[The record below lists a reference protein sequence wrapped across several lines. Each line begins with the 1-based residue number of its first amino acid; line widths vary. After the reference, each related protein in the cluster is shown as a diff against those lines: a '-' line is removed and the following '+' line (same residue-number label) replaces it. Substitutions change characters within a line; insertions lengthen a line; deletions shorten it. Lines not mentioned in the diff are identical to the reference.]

1 MKKKIYIQILG
12 VIACLAVV
20 AMHVNGC
27 FWQFSYDRYWITA
40 NIIECICY
48 FAVPIFFMISGA
60 TLLNYRKRYTTA
72 VFFKKRFGK
81 TLVPFLIWS
90 VISAIWYYIVYHA
103 RPEGIR
109 EVVDGILNTRY
120 VDIYWFFP
128 ALFSVYLCIPIL
140 SCIPEKYRKRI
151 FGYAILVY
159 FVLEALA
166 PLVCNLMHIEFNEGF
181 GMPAVGGYLIYTLLG
196 YWIDNYELSKKWRC
210 VIYAAALGGFL
221 LMLVGTQILSLKNGT
236 VDTTFKEYRNVPCIL
251 YSTGIFLFFK
261 NIKNEKGVGL
271 PCKTDRTIFIVD
283 FWYISGTLLFSTDGG
298 NLSDIS
304 NHQHQVPD
312 LWNDCNLPD
321 LRCGSQNPADD
332 SGHQESDSILIRCEI
347 RCNGILECK
356 GTRNCERKSLRVH
369 VSKWRNKT

>member
-210 VIYAAALGGFL
+210 VIYTAALGGFL

-261 NIKNEKGVGL
+261 NIKNEKVLGCL
-271 PCKTDRTIFIVD
+271 
-283 FWYISGTLLFSTDGG
+283 
-298 NLSDIS
+298 
-304 NHQHQVPD
+304 
-312 LWNDCNLPD
+312 
-321 LRCGSQNPADD
+321 A
-332 SGHQESDSILIRCEI
+332 
-347 RCNGILECK
+347 
-356 GTRNCERKSLRVH
+356 
-369 VSKWRNKT
+369 

>member
-27 FWQFSYDRYWITA
+27 FWQFSYDRYWIIA

-181 GMPAVGGYLIYTLLG
+181 EMPAVGGYLIYTLLG

-261 NIKNEKGVGL
+261 NIKNEKALGCLAKLTAPFSSLTFGIYLVHFYLVQMVAIYQIFPITSIKYRIFG
-271 PCKTDRTIFIVD
+271 TIAIFL
-283 FWYISGTLLFSTDGG
+283 ISA
-298 NLSDIS
+298 
-304 NHQHQVPD
+304 VAV
-312 LWNDCNLPD
+312 
-321 LRCGSQNPADD
+321 R
-332 SGHQESDSILIRCEI
+332 ILQMIPVIRKAI
-347 RCNGILECK
+347 P
-356 GTRNCERKSLRVH
+356 S
-369 VSKWRNKT
+369 

>member
-1 MKKKIYIQILG
+1 MHLLFCSADLLYDIRCNITELQKTLYHSGIFQKKIWKNARSVSDLVCDFCDLVLY
-12 VIACLAVV
+12 
-20 AMHVNGC
+20 
-27 FWQFSYDRYWITA
+27 R
-40 NIIECICY
+40 
-48 FAVPIFFMISGA
+48 IS
-60 TLLNYRKRYTTA
+60 RKT
-72 VFFKKRFGK
+72 G
-81 TLVPFLIWS
+81 
-90 VISAIWYYIVYHA
+90 
-103 RPEGIR
+103 GIR
-109 EVVDGILNTRY
+109 EVADGILNTRY

-221 LMLVGTQILSLKNGT
+221 LMLVGTRILSLKNGT

-261 NIKNEKGVGL
+261 NIKNEKVLGCLAQLTAPFSSLTFGIYLVHFYLVQMVAIYQIFPITSIKYRIFG
-271 PCKTDRTIFIVD
+271 TIAIFL
-283 FWYISGTLLFSTDGG
+283 ISA
-298 NLSDIS
+298 
-304 NHQHQVPD
+304 VAV
-312 LWNDCNLPD
+312 
-321 LRCGSQNPADD
+321 R
-332 SGHQESDSILIRCEI
+332 ILQMIPVIRKAI
-347 RCNGILECK
+347 P
-356 GTRNCERKSLRVH
+356 S
-369 VSKWRNKT
+369 

>member
-261 NIKNEKGVGL
+261 NITINEQ
-271 PCKTDRTIFIVD
+271 I
-283 FWYISGTLLFSTDGG
+283 
-298 NLSDIS
+298 
-304 NHQHQVPD
+304 
-312 LWNDCNLPD
+312 
-321 LRCGSQNPADD
+321 
-332 SGHQESDSILIRCEI
+332 
-347 RCNGILECK
+347 
-356 GTRNCERKSLRVH
+356 
-369 VSKWRNKT
+369 

>member
-1 MKKKIYIQILG
+1 M
-12 VIACLAVV
+12 
-20 AMHVNGC
+20 
-27 FWQFSYDRYWITA
+27 
-40 NIIECICY
+40 
-48 FAVPIFFMISGA
+48 
-60 TLLNYRKRYTTA
+60 
-72 VFFKKRFGK
+72 
-81 TLVPFLIWS
+81 
-90 VISAIWYYIVYHA
+90 ISAIWYYIVYHA

-181 GMPAVGGYLIYTLLG
+181 EMPAVGGYLIYTLLG

-251 YSTGIFLFFK
+251 YST
-261 NIKNEKGVGL
+261 
-271 PCKTDRTIFIVD
+271 
-283 FWYISGTLLFSTDGG
+283 
-298 NLSDIS
+298 
-304 NHQHQVPD
+304 
-312 LWNDCNLPD
+312 
-321 LRCGSQNPADD
+321 
-332 SGHQESDSILIRCEI
+332 
-347 RCNGILECK
+347 
-356 GTRNCERKSLRVH
+356 
-369 VSKWRNKT
+369 

>member
-181 GMPAVGGYLIYTLLG
+181 EMPAVGGYLIY
-196 YWIDNYELSKKWRC
+196 RC
-210 VIYAAALGGFL
+210 WDTGSII
-221 LMLVGTQILSLKNGT
+221 MSCRKNG
-236 VDTTFKEYRNVPCIL
+236 VAL
-251 YSTGIFLFFK
+251 STP
-261 NIKNEKGVGL
+261 L
-271 PCKTDRTIFIVD
+271 P
-283 FWYISGTLLFSTDGG
+283 W
-298 NLSDIS
+298 
-304 NHQHQVPD
+304 
-312 LWNDCNLPD
+312 
-321 LRCGSQNPADD
+321 
-332 SGHQESDSILIRCEI
+332 E
-347 RCNGILECK
+347 
-356 GTRNCERKSLRVH
+356 
-369 VSKWRNKT
+369 VSS

>member
-90 VISAIWYYIVYHA
+90 VISAI
-103 RPEGIR
+103 
-109 EVVDGILNTRY
+109 
-120 VDIYWFFP
+120 
-128 ALFSVYLCIPIL
+128 
-140 SCIPEKYRKRI
+140 
-151 FGYAILVY
+151 LVY

-181 GMPAVGGYLIYTLLG
+181 EMPAVGGYLIYTLLG

-261 NIKNEKGVGL
+261 NIKNEKALGCLAKLTAPFSSLTFGIYLVHFYLVQMVAIYQIFPITSIKYRIFG
-271 PCKTDRTIFIVD
+271 TIAIFL
-283 FWYISGTLLFSTDGG
+283 ISA
-298 NLSDIS
+298 
-304 NHQHQVPD
+304 VAV
-312 LWNDCNLPD
+312 
-321 LRCGSQNPADD
+321 R
-332 SGHQESDSILIRCEI
+332 ILQMIPVIRKAI
-347 RCNGILECK
+347 P
-356 GTRNCERKSLRVH
+356 S
-369 VSKWRNKT
+369 

>member
-109 EVVDGILNTRY
+109 EVADG
-120 VDIYWFFP
+120 
-128 ALFSVYLCIPIL
+128 
-140 SCIPEKYRKRI
+140 
-151 FGYAILVY
+151 ILVY

-261 NIKNEKGVGL
+261 NIKNEKVLGCLAQLTAPFSSLTFGIYLVHFYLVQMVAIYQIFPITSIKYRIFG
-271 PCKTDRTIFIVD
+271 TIAIFL
-283 FWYISGTLLFSTDGG
+283 ISA
-298 NLSDIS
+298 
-304 NHQHQVPD
+304 VAV
-312 LWNDCNLPD
+312 
-321 LRCGSQNPADD
+321 R
-332 SGHQESDSILIRCEI
+332 ILQMIPVIRKAI
-347 RCNGILECK
+347 P
-356 GTRNCERKSLRVH
+356 S
-369 VSKWRNKT
+369 

>member
-1 MKKKIYIQILG
+1 
-12 VIACLAVV
+12 
-20 AMHVNGC
+20 MHLLFC
-27 FWQFSYDRYWITA
+27 SADLLYDIRCNVTELQKTLYHSG
-40 NIIECICY
+40 
-48 FAVPIFFMISGA
+48 IFQ
-60 TLLNYRKRYTTA
+60 
-72 VFFKKRFGK
+72 KRFGK

-181 GMPAVGGYLIYTLLG
+181 EMPAVGGYLIYTLLG

-261 NIKNEKGVGL
+261 NIKNEKALGCLAKLTAPFSSLTFGIYLVHFYLVQMVAIYQIFPITSIKYRIFG
-271 PCKTDRTIFIVD
+271 TIAIFL
-283 FWYISGTLLFSTDGG
+283 ISA
-298 NLSDIS
+298 
-304 NHQHQVPD
+304 VAV
-312 LWNDCNLPD
+312 
-321 LRCGSQNPADD
+321 R
-332 SGHQESDSILIRCEI
+332 ILQMIPVIRKAI
-347 RCNGILECK
+347 P
-356 GTRNCERKSLRVH
+356 S
-369 VSKWRNKT
+369 

>member
-27 FWQFSYDRYWITA
+27 FWQFGYDRYWITA

-90 VISAIWYYIVYHA
+90 VISAIWY
-103 RPEGIR
+103 
-109 EVVDGILNTRY
+109 
-120 VDIYWFFP
+120 F
-128 ALFSVYLCIPIL
+128 
-140 SCIPEKYRKRI
+140 
-151 FGYAILVY
+151 
-159 FVLEALA
+159 
-166 PLVCNLMHIEFNEGF
+166 
-181 GMPAVGGYLIYTLLG
+181 YTLLG
-196 YWIDNYELSKKWRC
+196 YWIDNYELPKKWRC

-261 NIKNEKGVGL
+261 NIKNEKALGCLAKLTAPFSSLTFGIYLVHFYLVQMVAIYQIFPITSIKYRIFG
-271 PCKTDRTIFIVD
+271 TIAIFL
-283 FWYISGTLLFSTDGG
+283 ISA
-298 NLSDIS
+298 
-304 NHQHQVPD
+304 VAV
-312 LWNDCNLPD
+312 
-321 LRCGSQNPADD
+321 R
-332 SGHQESDSILIRCEI
+332 ILQMIPVIRKAI
-347 RCNGILECK
+347 P
-356 GTRNCERKSLRVH
+356 S
-369 VSKWRNKT
+369 

>member
-40 NIIECICY
+40 NIIESICY

-72 VFFKKRFGK
+72 VFFRKRLGK

-90 VISAIWYYIVYHA
+90 GISAVWYYAVYHT

-109 EVVDGILNTRY
+109 EVIDGILNTRY

-128 ALFSVYLCIPIL
+128 ALFSVYLCIPVL
-140 SCIPEKYRKRI
+140 SCIPEQYRKRI
-151 FGYAILVY
+151 FGYAIIVY
-159 FVLEALA
+159 VALEALA
-166 PLVCNLMHIEFNEGF
+166 PLVCNLAHIEFNEGI

-196 YWIDNYELSKKWRC
+196 YWIDNYELPKRWRY
-210 VIYAAALGGFL
+210 VIYVAAAGGFL
-221 LMLVGTQILSLKNGT
+221 LMLFGTQILSLKNGV

-251 YSTGIFLFFK
+251 YSTGIFLFFRNMK
-261 NIKNEKGVGL
+261 Q
-271 PCKTDRTIFIVD
+271 
-283 FWYISGTLLFSTDGG
+283 DGG
-298 NLSDIS
+298 VLRFLGKLTAPFSSLTFGIYLVHFYLVQMVAIYQIFPITSIKYRIFGTIVIFLIS
-304 NHQHQVPD
+304 AVAV
-312 LWNDCNLPD
+312 
-321 LRCGSQNPADD
+321 R
-332 SGHQESDSILIRCEI
+332 ILQMIPVVKKAI
-347 RCNGILECK
+347 P
-356 GTRNCERKSLRVH
+356 S
-369 VSKWRNKT
+369 